1 MLFTDT
7 IIVADHLFSNKD
19 RYTERQT
26 FEKIILGKQL
36 NLKNLFKAE
45 QKTASLFLEINKEK
59 MKILL
64 NNIKSEDKSER
75 VLVNISKYYYSL
87 FLF

>member
-7 IIVADHLFSNKD
+7 IIAVDYLFSNKD